1 MIYTSSIVLS
11 QGIDSVKSEP
21 KYKPVIITNEYICF
35 DNATIKA
42 AAKALNDGEVY
53 RHSDSLKSLQIKY
66 LQAEI
71 NEKDTTINKYKS
83 IVNRQST
90 IIQNEI
96 VIQEKLK
103 EQLSLTVKSN
113 KKKKKLY
120 LFRGMKIGF
129 PFGLLAF
136 GTIKILTR

>member
-1 MIYTSSIVLS
+1 MIYASSIVLS
-11 QGIDSVKSEP
+11 QGIDSVNTEP

-53 RHSDSLKSLQIKY
+53 RLSDILKTLQILSLQAQ
-66 LQAEI
+66 LS
-71 NEKDTTINKYKS
+71 EKDTTITKFKS
-83 IVNRQST
+83 IFNRQST
-90 IIQNEI
+90 IIQTEF
-96 VIQEKLK
+96 VVQEKLK

-113 KKKKKLY
+113 EKKKKVY

-129 PFGLLAF
+129 PIGLLAF